1 MRNWKTGAEDIQN
14 VAVLIFPR
22 FSNHCLANVIEPLRA
37 ANEALGRAA
46 YTWELVSLDG
56 EMVESSSGMPVLP
69 KCKLSDHPGGEFLF
83 VASSYDVQ
91 KFANSQTAQALRSAE
106 NKFSVVAGLDTGAWL
121 MAHAGL
127 LEGAEATIHWDE
139 LTAFSESF
147 ANVDVVAER
156 FVHQGNRI
164 TCGGA
169 MTAFDLILDLIGRQ
183 HGEAIKLE
191 VADLFVPQ
199 DTRSRSHYLRHQHA
213 SSEVNKCLK
222 LMSEN
227 VESPLTIAELAE
239 MADTNQKTLN
249 RLFVAE
255 LGAPPKSVYRRIRLS
270 TARRLAKQSN
280 YTITE
285 ITLRSGYI
293 NAAAMTRAF
302 VEEFG
307 QTPSALRKDAKLTTY
322 P

>member
-1 MRNWKTGAEDIQN
+1 MRNWKTGAEETQN

-37 ANEALGRAA
+37 ANDALGRTA
-46 YTWELVSLDG
+46 YSWELVSLDG

-69 KCKLSDHPGGEFLF
+69 NRKLSDHPGGEFLF

-91 KFANSQTAQALRSAE
+91 KFANSRTTRAIQSAE
-106 NKFSVVAGLDTGAWL
+106 KKFSTVAGLDTGAWL

-127 LEGAEATIHWDE
+127 LEGTEATIHWDE
-139 LTAFSESF
+139 LTAFSETF
-147 ANVDVVAER
+147 PNVDVVADR
-156 FVHQGNRI
+156 FVYQGKRI

-199 DTRSRSHYLRHQHA
+199 DTQPASHYLFRQYA
-213 SSEVNKCLK
+213 SSEINNCLK

-227 VESPLTIAELAE
+227 IEAPLTIAELAHLVE
-239 MADTNQKTLN
+239 TNQKTLN

-255 LGAPPKSVYRRIRLS
+255 LGAPPKSVYRRKRLS
-270 TARRLAKQSN
+270 SARRLAKQSS

-285 ITLRSGYI
+285 IALRCGYL
-293 NAAAMTRAF
+293 NPAAMTRAF

-307 QTPSALRKDAKLTTY
+307 QTPSALRKDATLTSR